1 MAMAAAVCSCC
12 NENNAPSLT
21 LMSIT
26 IHGYYHDRLLA
37 SNRLPIDRGWR
48 PNRIMNGCG
57 VLLASLI
64 RGGGNLTGIIFVAV
78 GEGMKSWDGEAATPN
93 PTATRLASELMR
105 RPLPADS
112 IVFLDEADRPASNPT
127 ARLAIEIRLAR
138 EDFAG
143 TTPQA
148 LREFGLFGGNAT
160 AAANSG
166 ILLNHVIHPRIDLT
180 AGLTLHRT
188 LRLDFRQSPAPL
200 LPAAGTFGAH
210 LPVRAI
216 DGVGE
221 VYGAALNRIGIM
233 TIADLAAAPSPAPA
247 DIPQVRMMEFRAKA
261 GLVLTIA
268 ADLTP
273 LAAMADR
280 SLSAILR
287 LDPFSEETL
296 RQLGD
301 TTPDRLHRLQEKLA
315 ILQVALDERA
325 LHKLTGGE
333 LLIRR

>member
-1 MAMAAAVCSCC
+1 MQLLQS
-12 NENNAPSLT
+12 EHKTSHT
-21 LMSIT
+21 LMPIT

-37 SNRLPIDRGWR
+37 SDRLPIDGGWR

-78 GEGMKSWDGEAATPN
+78 GEGMKSWDGEATTPN
-93 PTATRLASELMR
+93 PAATRLARELMR

-112 IVFLDEADRPASNPT
+112 IVFLDEADRPASSPT

-166 ILLNHVIHPRIDLT
+166 ILINHVIHPRIDLA

-188 LRLDFRQSPAPL
+188 LRLDFRQGPAPL
-200 LPAAGTFGAH
+200 LPTAGTFGAH

-221 VYGAALNRIGIM
+221 VYGAVLNRAGIM
-233 TIADLAAAPSPAPA
+233 TIADLAAAAPSPAPA
-247 DIPQVRMMEFRAKA
+247 HIPQVRMMEFRAKA
-261 GLVLTIA
+261 GLVLTID

-273 LAAMADR
+273 LAAMADH

-287 LDPFSEETL
+287 LDPFSEEVL
-296 RQLGD
+296 RQLDG
-301 TTPDRLHRLQEKLA
+301 TAPDRLLRLQEKLA